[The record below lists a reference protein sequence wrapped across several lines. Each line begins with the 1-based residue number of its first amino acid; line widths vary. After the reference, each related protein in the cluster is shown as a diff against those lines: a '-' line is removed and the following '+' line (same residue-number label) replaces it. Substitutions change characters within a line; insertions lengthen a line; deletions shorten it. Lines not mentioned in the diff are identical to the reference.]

1 MKKNHAK
8 FRYFKVVLALLLL
21 LSTFP
26 FLIGNAAYNNCCGL
40 AKAIFDNLPVYDS
53 SIQSEGNI
61 KDYIFPNETFTILC
75 KDGNSYF
82 ISYSTANGPTLGY
95 VFTGFMFDT
104 YSTCMGI
111 VTSYSSVYYG
121 PDTTTYERSGSVN
134 SGEYV
139 AILASE
145 SNWYFIEYDTSNG
158 RKRAYVPAQ
167 NVSIQYA
174 EDSNIPLFGNVCGE
188 LTISSKINVRQ
199 GPSTLYS
206 VYGSVSNQK
215 ADLLKVEDDFY
226 YIRYSLNSGKLKTGY
241 IAISDYNVPNS
252 LFS

>member
-40 AKAIFDNLPVYDS
+40 AKAVFDNLPVYDS

-226 YIRYSLNSGKLKTGY
+226 YIRYSLNSGKIKTGY
-241 IAISDYNVPNS
+241 IAISDYNAQ
-252 LFS
+252 

>member
-40 AKAIFDNLPVYDS
+40 AKAVFDNLPVYDS

-174 EDSNIPLFGNVCGE
+174 EDSNSPLFGNVCGE

-241 IAISDYNVPNS
+241 IAISDYNAQ
-252 LFS
+252 

>member
-40 AKAIFDNLPVYDS
+40 DKAVFDNLPVYDS

-241 IAISDYNVPNS
+241 IAISDYNAQ
-252 LFS
+252 

>member
-40 AKAIFDNLPVYDS
+40 AKAVFDNLPVYDS

-167 NVSIQYA
+167 NVSMQKIL
-174 EDSNIPLFGNVCGE
+174 IFLFLVTFVAN
-188 LTISSKINVRQ
+188 
-199 GPSTLYS
+199 
-206 VYGSVSNQK
+206 
-215 ADLLKVEDDFY
+215 
-226 YIRYSLNSGKLKTGY
+226 
-241 IAISDYNVPNS
+241 
-252 LFS
+252 

>member
-40 AKAIFDNLPVYDS
+40 AKAVFDNLPVYDS

-145 SNWYFIEYDTSNG
+145 SDWYFIEYDTSNG

-241 IAISDYNVPNS
+241 IAISDYNAQ
-252 LFS
+252 

>member
-40 AKAIFDNLPVYDS
+40 AKAVFDNLPVYDS

-174 EDSNIPLFGNVCGE
+174 ENSNIPLFGNVCGE

-241 IAISDYNVPNS
+241 IAISDYNAQ
-252 LFS
+252 

>member
-61 KDYIFPNETFTILC
+61 KDHIFPNETFTILC

-241 IAISDYNVPNS
+241 IAISDYNAQ
-252 LFS
+252 

>member
-40 AKAIFDNLPVYDS
+40 AKAVFDNLPVYDS

-134 SGEYV
+134 SGEYI

-241 IAISDYNVPNS
+241 IAISDYNAQ
-252 LFS
+252 

>member
-40 AKAIFDNLPVYDS
+40 AKAVFDNLPVYDS

-174 EDSNIPLFGNVCGE
+174 EDSNIPLFGNVCGG

-241 IAISDYNVPNS
+241 IAISDYNAQ
-252 LFS
+252 

>member
-40 AKAIFDNLPVYDS
+40 AKSVFDNLPVYDS

-241 IAISDYNVPNS
+241 IAISDYNAQ
-252 LFS
+252 

>member
-40 AKAIFDNLPVYDS
+40 AKAVFDNLPVYDS

-174 EDSNIPLFGNVCGE
+174 EDSNIPLFGNVCGD

-241 IAISDYNVPNS
+241 IAISDYNAQ
-252 LFS
+252 

>member
-40 AKAIFDNLPVYDS
+40 AKAVFDNLPVYDS

-75 KDGNSYF
+75 KDGNSYY

-241 IAISDYNVPNS
+241 IAISDYNAQ
-252 LFS
+252 

>member
-40 AKAIFDNLPVYDS
+40 AKAVFDDLPVYDS

-241 IAISDYNVPNS
+241 IAISDYNAQ
-252 LFS
+252 

>member
-40 AKAIFDNLPVYDS
+40 AKAVFDNLPVYDS

-188 LTISSKINVRQ
+188 LTISSNINVRQ

-241 IAISDYNVPNS
+241 IAISDYNAQ
-252 LFS
+252 

>member
-40 AKAIFDNLPVYDS
+40 AKAVFDNLPVYDS

-206 VYGSVSNQK
+206 IYGSVSNQK

-241 IAISDYNVPNS
+241 IAISDYNAQ
-252 LFS
+252 

>member
-241 IAISDYNVPNS
+241 IAISDYNTQ
-252 LFS
+252 

>member
-40 AKAIFDNLPVYDS
+40 AKAVFDNLPVYDS

-61 KDYIFPNETFTILC
+61 KDYIFTNETFTILC

-241 IAISDYNVPNS
+241 IAISDYNAQ
-252 LFS
+252 

>member
-40 AKAIFDNLPVYDS
+40 AKAVFDNLPVYDS

-188 LTISSKINVRQ
+188 LTNSSKINVRQ

-241 IAISDYNVPNS
+241 IAISDYNAQ
-252 LFS
+252 

>member
-40 AKAIFDNLPVYDS
+40 AKAVFDNLPVYDS

-95 VFTGFMFDT
+95 VFTSFMFDT

-241 IAISDYNVPNS
+241 IAISDYNAQ
-252 LFS
+252 

>member
-40 AKAIFDNLPVYDS
+40 AKAVFDNLPVYDS

-61 KDYIFPNETFTILC
+61 KDYIFPNKTFTILC

-241 IAISDYNVPNS
+241 IAISDYNAQ
-252 LFS
+252 

>member
-40 AKAIFDNLPVYDS
+40 AKAVFDNLPVYDS

-111 VTSYSSVYYG
+111 VTS
-121 PDTTTYERSGSVN
+121 SVN

-241 IAISDYNVPNS
+241 IAISDYNAQ
-252 LFS
+252 

>member
-40 AKAIFDNLPVYDS
+40 AKAVFDNLPVYDS

-241 IAISDYNVPNS
+241 IAISEYNAQ
-252 LFS
+252 

>member
-40 AKAIFDNLPVYDS
+40 AKAVFDNLPVYDS

-174 EDSNIPLFGNVCGE
+174 EDSNIPLFGNICGE

-241 IAISDYNVPNS
+241 IAISDYNAQ
-252 LFS
+252 

>member
-40 AKAIFDNLPVYDS
+40 AKAVFDNLPVYDS

-145 SNWYFIEYDTSNG
+145 SNWYFIEYDTSHG

-241 IAISDYNVPNS
+241 IAISDYNAQ
-252 LFS
+252 

>member
-26 FLIGNAAYNNCCGL
+26 FLIGNATYNNCCGL
-40 AKAIFDNLPVYDS
+40 AKAVFDNLPVYDS

-158 RKRAYVPAQ
+158 RKRAYVPTP

-241 IAISDYNVPNS
+241 IAISDYNAQ
-252 LFS
+252 

>member
-40 AKAIFDNLPVYDS
+40 AKAVFDNLPVYDS

-134 SGEYV
+134 SGEHV

-241 IAISDYNVPNS
+241 IAISDYNAQ
-252 LFS
+252 

>member
-1 MKKNHAK
+1 MKKIHAM

-40 AKAIFDNLPVYDS
+40 AKAVFDNLPVYDS

-241 IAISDYNVPNS
+241 IAISDYNAQ
-252 LFS
+252 

>member
-1 MKKNHAK
+1 MKKKHAK

-40 AKAIFDNLPVYDS
+40 AKAVFDNLPVYDS

-241 IAISDYNVPNS
+241 IAISDYNAQ
-252 LFS
+252 

>member
-40 AKAIFDNLPVYDS
+40 AKAVFDNLPVYDS

-121 PDTTTYERSGSVN
+121 PDTTNYERSGSVN

-241 IAISDYNVPNS
+241 IAISDYNAQ
-252 LFS
+252 

>member
-26 FLIGNAAYNNCCGL
+26 FLIGNAAYNNCYGL
-40 AKAIFDNLPVYDS
+40 AKAVFDNLPVYDS

-241 IAISDYNVPNS
+241 IAISDYNAQ
-252 LFS
+252 

>member
-40 AKAIFDNLPVYDS
+40 AKAVFDNLPVYDS

-215 ADLLKVEDDFY
+215 ADLLKVEDNFY

-241 IAISDYNVPNS
+241 IAISDYNAQ
-252 LFS
+252 

>member
-40 AKAIFDNLPVYDS
+40 AKAVFDNLPVYDS

-206 VYGSVSNQK
+206 VYGSVSDQK

-241 IAISDYNVPNS
+241 IAISDYNAQ
-252 LFS
+252 

>member
-40 AKAIFDNLPVYDS
+40 AKAVFDNLPVYDS

-61 KDYIFPNETFTILC
+61 KEYIFPNETFTILC

-241 IAISDYNVPNS
+241 IAISDYNAQ
-252 LFS
+252 

>member
-40 AKAIFDNLPVYDS
+40 AKAVFDNLPVYDS

-188 LTISSKINVRQ
+188 LTISSKINVRL

-241 IAISDYNVPNS
+241 IAISDYNAQ
-252 LFS
+252 

>member
-40 AKAIFDNLPVYDS
+40 AKAVFDNLPVYDS

-82 ISYSTANGPTLGY
+82 ISYSTANGPPLGY

-226 YIRYSLNSGKLKTGY
+226 HIRYSLNSGKLKTGY
-241 IAISDYNVPNS
+241 IAISDYNAQ
-252 LFS
+252 

>member
-40 AKAIFDNLPVYDS
+40 AKAVFDNLPVYDS

-134 SGEYV
+134 FGEYV

-226 YIRYSLNSGKLKTGY
+226 HIRYSLNSGKLKTGY
-241 IAISDYNVPNS
+241 IAISDYNAQ
-252 LFS
+252 

>member
-40 AKAIFDNLPVYDS
+40 AKAVFDNLPVYDS

-139 AILASE
+139 EILASE

-241 IAISDYNVPNS
+241 IAISDYNAQ
-252 LFS
+252 

>member
-40 AKAIFDNLPVYDS
+40 AKAVFDNLPVYDS

-95 VFTGFMFDT
+95 FFTGFMFDT

-241 IAISDYNVPNS
+241 IAISDYNAQ
-252 LFS
+252 

>member
-40 AKAIFDNLPVYDS
+40 AKAVFDNLPVYDS

-174 EDSNIPLFGNVCGE
+174 EDSNIPLFGNVCG
-188 LTISSKINVRQ
+188 
-199 GPSTLYS
+199 PSTLYS

-241 IAISDYNVPNS
+241 IAISDYNAQ
-252 LFS
+252 

>member
-40 AKAIFDNLPVYDS
+40 AKAVFDNLPVYDS

-145 SNWYFIEYDTSNG
+145 INWYFIEYDTSNG

-241 IAISDYNVPNS
+241 IAISDYNAQ
-252 LFS
+252 